1 MKNNRAFGPRMRIAA
16 AVTVLIFLSA
26 AASLRA
32 ATVTF
37 TAANE
42 IAQQNSTFDL
52 PIDVSGFTTVSSFQF
67 TLQWDP
73 GVLSFSSESGFA
85 NIGGF
90 SSGNFGISSV
100 SSGKLTV
107 SWDDPNFATDGGG
120 VSLSD
125 GSPLFLIN
133 FAAVGNTGLHSDISF
148 VDVPTAREVTVL
160 GNLATFLS
168 VSGGVDVTPVPEP
181 STAALG
187 LLAFG
192 VSASGIARRI
202 RANRS
207 KN

>member
-1 MKNNRAFGPRMRIAA
+1 MRIAA

-133 FAAVGNTGLHSDISF
+133 FAAVGYFLCRRSYGKGSYRTGESCDLSF
-148 VDVPTAREVTVL
+148 C
-160 GNLATFLS
+160 F
-168 VSGGVDVTPVPEP
+168 GGRGRY
-181 STAALG
+181 ACA
-187 LLAFG
+187 
-192 VSASGIARRI
+192 
-202 RANRS
+202 
-207 KN
+207 